1 MEADAAKK
9 RLAKMKNELERQR
22 RGELVQRFEQERKE
36 VEAAHQEEMEEFN
49 QYWDGKFLEYQ
60 QEAERVEGETLDK
73 HENERAEF

>member
-1 MEADAAKK
+1 
-9 RLAKMKNELERQR
+9 
-22 RGELVQRFEQERKE
+22 
-36 VEAAHQEEMEEFN
+36 MEEFN